1 MNKTANH
8 NISTSTYGFLNST
21 YVSTNPS

>member
-8 NISTSTYGFLNST
+8 NISTSTYGVLDST